1 MSIQERQNQPESL
14 AKLAAQRLLYSRAK
28 RMRNIDIVLILVVV
42 ILGLAASVVENQGF
56 SYFVL
61 FAALI
66 TWFLD
71 QQVLKRKESAFK
83 KEAATIQEDFDCF
96 VLDLPWPGQKGIQ
109 HPTSD
114 RVQQLTIEAKSKPKV
129 SEGLRDWYPPDSI
142 PDDPIISKI
151 HCQRM
156 NCWWD
161 VNLRSRWS
169 NLLEVSFWIFAG
181 LVICLSIL
189 TGITVAKFIAIIA
202 SNIRVLAWGLGEIKN
217 QDNAIERIDRI
228 HRYLSR
234 FSDENLPSPSDI
246 RSIQDEIFEHRR
258 SNPPVPDWFYWRKRD
273 SQEQEAAKPYGRK
286 TT

>member
-28 RMRNIDIVLILVVV
+28 RMRNIGIVLVLVAV
-42 ILGLAASVVENQGF
+42 ILGLVASVVENQGF

-61 FAALI
+61 LAVLI

-71 QQVLKRKESAFK
+71 QQVLKRKESVLK

-96 VLDLPWPGQKGIQ
+96 VLDLPWPAQKGIQ
-109 HPTSD
+109 HPTPD
-114 RVQQLTIEAKSKPKV
+114 RVQQLTSEAKSKPKV

-151 HCQRM
+151 HCQRI

-169 NLLEVSFWIFAG
+169 NLLQVIFWIFAG
-181 LVICLSIL
+181 LVICLSVL

-217 QDNAIERIDRI
+217 QDEEIERIDRI

-234 FSDENLPSPSDI
+234 FSDENSPSPSDI

-273 SQEQEAAKPYGRK
+273 SQEKEAAKPYDRK
-286 TT
+286 RT

>member
-28 RMRNIDIVLILVVV
+28 RMRNIGIALILVVV
-42 ILGLAASVVENQGF
+42 ILGLVASVVENQKF

-71 QQVLKRKESAFK
+71 QQGLKRRESASK

-96 VLDLPWPGQKGIQ
+96 VLDLPWPAQKGIQ
-109 HPTSD
+109 HPTPD
-114 RVQQLTIEAKSKPKV
+114 RVQQLAIEAKSKPKI

-142 PDDPIISKI
+142 PDDPTLSKI

-169 NLLEVSFWIFAG
+169 KVLKVSFWIFAF
-181 LVICLSIL
+181 LALCLSVL
-189 TGITVAKFIAIIA
+189 TEITVAKLVAIIA
-202 SNIRVLAWGLGEIKN
+202 SNIRALAWGLGEIKD
-217 QDNAIERIDRI
+217 QAEAIKRIGRI
-228 HRYLSR
+228 HHYLSR
-234 FSDENLPSPSDI
+234 FSDENSPSPSDI

-258 SNPPVPDWFYWRKRD
+258 LNPPVPDWFYWRKRD
-273 SQEQEAAKPYGRK
+273 SQEQEAAKPYGREM
-286 TT
+286 T

>member
-1 MSIQERQNQPESL
+1 MTIQERQNQPESL

-28 RMRNIDIVLILVVV
+28 RMRNIGIVLILVVV
-42 ILGLAASVVENQGF
+42 ILGLAASLVERQGF

-61 FAALI
+61 LVALI

-71 QQVLKRKESAFK
+71 QQVLKRKESASK

-96 VLDLPWPGQKGIQ
+96 VLDLPWPVQKGIQ

-114 RVQQLTIEAKSKPKV
+114 RVQQLAIEAESKPKI
-129 SEGLRDWYPPDSI
+129 SKGLRNWYPPDAI
-142 PDDPIISKI
+142 PDDPILSKI
-151 HCQRM
+151 HCQRI

-161 VNLRSRWS
+161 VSLRRRWS
-169 NLLEVSFWIFAG
+169 KVLKVSFWIFVV
-181 LVICLSIL
+181 LVLCLSVL
-189 TGITVAKFIAIIA
+189 TEITVAKLIAITA
-202 SNIRVLAWGLGEIKN
+202 SNIRVLAWGLGEIN
-217 QDNAIERIDRI
+217 SQTEEIERIDGI
-228 HRYLSR
+228 HRHLSS
-234 FSDENLPSPSDI
+234 FTAGTSPSPSDI

-273 SQEQEAAKPYGRK
+273 GQEQEAAEPYNRV

>member
-1 MSIQERQNQPESL
+1 
-14 AKLAAQRLLYSRAK
+14 
-28 RMRNIDIVLILVVV
+28 
-42 ILGLAASVVENQGF
+42 
-56 SYFVL
+56 
-61 FAALI
+61 
-66 TWFLD
+66 
-71 QQVLKRKESAFK
+71 
-83 KEAATIQEDFDCF
+83 
-96 VLDLPWPGQKGIQ
+96 
-109 HPTSD
+109 
-114 RVQQLTIEAKSKPKV
+114 
-129 SEGLRDWYPPDSI
+129 
-142 PDDPIISKI
+142 
-151 HCQRM
+151 M

-273 SQEQEAAKPYGRK
+273 GQEQEAAKPYGRK

>member
-1 MSIQERQNQPESL
+1 MSIQERQNQPKSL
-14 AKLAAQRLLYSRAK
+14 AKLAAQRLLYQRAK
-28 RMRNIDIVLILVVV
+28 WMRNIDIVLILIVV
-42 ILGLAASVVENQGF
+42 ILGLSASVVENQGF

-61 FAALI
+61 LVSLI

-71 QQVLKRKESAFK
+71 QQVLKRKESASK

-96 VLDLPWPGQKGIQ
+96 VLNLPWPAQKGIQ
-109 HPTSD
+109 YPTPD
-114 RVQQLTIEAKSKPKV
+114 RVRQLTIEAKSKPKV

-142 PDDPIISKI
+142 PNDPILSKI

-156 NCWWD
+156 NSWWD
-161 VNLRSRWS
+161 VNLRRSWS
-169 NLLEVSFWIFAG
+169 KVLKVSFWIFAVSV
-181 LVICLSIL
+181 LCLSVL
-189 TGITVAKFIAIIA
+189 TGITVAKLIAIIA

-217 QDNAIERIDRI
+217 QDEAIERVDRI

-234 FSDENLPSPSDI
+234 FSDENSPSPSDI